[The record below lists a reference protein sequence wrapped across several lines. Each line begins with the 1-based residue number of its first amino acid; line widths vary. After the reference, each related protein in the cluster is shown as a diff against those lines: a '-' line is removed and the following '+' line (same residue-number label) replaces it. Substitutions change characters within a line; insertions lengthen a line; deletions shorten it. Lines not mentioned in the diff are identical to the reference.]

1 MTASGIPRPRQ
12 HLIATAKLYPGA
24 WKVYDIYR
32 AGRGVDLPVWPDWC
46 YAPLAVAYEVIRGG
60 DSAQIGLG
68 KIGDVARLG
77 AMAAW
82 RVTQGIYRY
91 DPDLYQALIDTP
103 IAGDLPAD
111 VLYRLPEWC
120 VYIETPGMT
129 WMNAPLYG
137 FWAHLEWDVDSGRTE
152 LRLLLDGKESL
163 VPIPIHI
170 GKWTLSEAVTKALDV
185 SRIHATAIGVPMPEG
200 VCAMQTAT
208 TAPLISLLLYLCA
221 DDSEIGDGSS
231 YPANPVAKRTKRG
244 WRMFPAEK
252 PTNWDVGVR
261 IGAALRKAFHA
272 TETGQGETDPEAPI
286 QWNARI
292 SHMQTFHSS
301 YHTAEGIHP
310 GSRIKDVEKIYGSVE
325 GISRSEIESR
335 EYIQFSRQPPG
346 LTFRLNYSGLYP
358 PNSNETKVFSPN
370 AEILGIKTDYQSY

>member
-12 HLIATAKLYPGA
+12 HLIAAAKLYPGA
-24 WKVYDIYR
+24 WRAYDIYR
-32 AGRGVDLPVWPDWC
+32 ARRGIDLPVWPDWC

-91 DPDLYQALIDTP
+91 DPALYQALIDTP
-103 IAGDLPAD
+103 IMGNLPAD

-137 FWAHLEWDVDSGRTE
+137 FWAHLEWDADSGRTE

-221 DDSEIGDGSS
+221 DDAEIGDGSS
-231 YPANPVAKRTKRG
+231 YPANPAPKRTKRG
-244 WRMFPAEK
+244 WRMFPPEK

-272 TETGQGETDPEAPI
+272 TETGQGETDPETGRARPRAHIRRAHWHTFVAGKGRTDRRLKWLSPI
-286 QWNARI
+286 PVNV
-292 SHMQTFHSS
+292 
-301 YHTAEGIHP
+301 E
-310 GSRIKDVEKIYGSVE
+310 DVEEMPTVV
-325 GISRSEIESR
+325 R
-335 EYIQFSRQPPG
+335 PV
-346 LTFRLNYSGLYP
+346 N
-358 PNSNETKVFSPN
+358 
-370 AEILGIKTDYQSY
+370 